1 MLSNAILNLLSW
13 IIMVGVCAFFL
24 YFEDSGK
31 PIRRILE
38 CEALVL
44 CLSVCESLGVILIQ
58 WILQIIHINVVDEVM
73 LHCLEVAFSKIILIF
88 LYYIAFSRLMRKK
101 NIPPSKTQY
110 SVYTIVFVY
119 SFINMLLIAES
130 FMEGKTS
137 YLWAVNMGCIVL
149 ADLYLLYF
157 IKMANEK
164 SFYEN
169 EVKILEQQASLQ
181 YEYYLTQTEKY
192 NATIQILHDVNKHIK
207 AIEELYLSNQGKMAT
222 EYTKKINDTLKPL
235 IPVRYTGNPIL
246 DILLTDKYAIMKE
259 KDIVFSVKIDN
270 VDLKYIE
277 SIDVTTIF
285 GNLLDNSIE
294 AAEKVNGSRIILIKI
309 SSYHQMISV
318 TIENSSNCVKWKNGM
333 PVSDKGKDRGIGILN
348 VRRSIEKYDGDI
360 KFKWEDNKFIVQL
373 FLNI

>member
-1 MLSNAILNLLSW
+1 MDTILLSLCSALSCFIIISIFFQFMNERYQRNFKSQYLYIVIKVALIIFFTTINMLSNAILNLLSW

-192 NATIQILHDVNKHIK
+192 NATIQIF
-207 AIEELYLSNQGKMAT
+207 
-222 EYTKKINDTLKPL
+222 
-235 IPVRYTGNPIL
+235 
-246 DILLTDKYAIMKE
+246 
-259 KDIVFSVKIDN
+259 FS
-270 VDLKYIE
+270 
-277 SIDVTTIF
+277 
-285 GNLLDNSIE
+285 
-294 AAEKVNGSRIILIKI
+294 I
-309 SSYHQMISV
+309 S
-318 TIENSSNCVKWKNGM
+318 
-333 PVSDKGKDRGIGILN
+333 
-348 VRRSIEKYDGDI
+348 
-360 KFKWEDNKFIVQL
+360 
-373 FLNI
+373 